1 MVETDLSLSLGPEPS
16 PWLSNP
22 ETGKTGNN
30 PEYYLYQN
38 KKRVLQNQLQ
48 GKPFKYIDL
57 ADQVWIFPKKKF
69 PAVIK
74 AEPEE

>member
-1 MVETDLSLSLGPEPS
+1 
-16 PWLSNP
+16 
-22 ETGKTGNN
+22 
-30 PEYYLYQN
+30 
-38 KKRVLQNQLQ
+38 LQ

-57 ADQVWIFPKKKF
+57 ADQVWIFPEKKF